1 MTEKKYLKWY
11 NKVGYGSGDIAGNVV
26 YAFLT
31 SFVMIY
37 LTDTVGLNAGIVGT
51 LIMVSKLLDG
61 VTDVFFGNMIDKTKS
76 KMGKARPWM
85 FYGFFGCALT
95 LFGVFAIPTNMGQ
108 VAQYAWFFI
117 CYTSL
122 NAVFYTANNIA
133 YASLTSLVTKNSKER
148 VEMGSFR
155 FMFSF
160 GTNLLI
166 QSITFSA
173 VEMFGG
179 GAAGWRAVALIYCIV
194 GILTNTLS
202 VFSVKELSEEELSDD
217 AEESQDDKD
226 ITLVETF
233 KLLVSNK
240 YFLMICGIYILQQ
253 LRAAMLG
260 VGTFF
265 MTYVLCR
272 QELFGVFSWAIN
284 IPLIAM
290 LALTPALVAKA
301 KGLYN
306 VNKWSY
312 IFATVCRLGL
322 IFAGYQGNVLL
333 MLVFTVLA
341 SFGEAPWQGDVGAV
355 IAECSEYTYLKTG
368 KRIDGSMFS
377 CTSFGTKFGGGIGV
391 ALQGWLLAISGYV
404 NAAPAQSAE
413 SISMMCVMYLV
424 LPFVFNAIITVILSF
439 LNVEEANKKLK
450 ANR

>member
-1 MTEKKYLKWY
+1 
-11 NKVGYGSGDIAGNVV
+11 
-26 YAFLT
+26 
-31 SFVMIY
+31 MIY
-37 LTDTVGLNAGIVGT
+37 LTDTVGLNSGIVGT

-95 LFGVFAIPTNMGQ
+95 LFGVFAIPTNIGQ
-108 VAQYAWFFI
+108 TAQYAWFFI

-133 YASLTSLVTKNSKER
+133 YAALTSLVTKNSRER

-160 GTNLLI
+160 GTNLAI
-166 QSITFSA
+166 QSITFGA
-173 VEMFGG
+173 VEAFGG
-179 GAAGWRAVALIYCIV
+179 GADGWRAVALVYCII
-194 GILTNTLS
+194 GIISNTLS
-202 VFSVKELSEEELSDD
+202 VFSVKELSEEELNEDV
-217 AEESQDDKD
+217 EEAQDDKD
-226 ITLVETF
+226 ITLIETF
-233 KLLVSNK
+233 KLLVANK

-272 QELFGVFSWAIN
+272 QELFGIFSWAIN

-322 IFAGYQGNVLL
+322 VYAGYQGSVPL

-404 NAAPAQSAE
+404 NAAPVQTDE
-413 SISMMCVMYLV
+413 CISMMCIMYLV
-424 LPFVFNAIITVILSF
+424 LPFAFNAIITVILSF